1 MENEINTLFWLGTC
15 IMIAMALVVIAI
27 LLIYQKNIRSYHYK
41 HLKQQLRAIIEAEYK
56 ERARIA
62 KELHDGM
69 CGDLATVQNFMAVLE
84 LTKDKEQRKSLIT
97 DIKQSLLECYNQCIT
112 LSYNL
117 SPPLLRSSPLE
128 LIVKNYLNRLSK
140 VINIEFK
147 FTSNK
152 SLFALN
158 ESVKLEIYRVLQE
171 LIQNIIKHSDALK
184 VTVELEWKQDILIVR
199 LQDNGREYKSAVNSQ
214 DLAKGTG
221 LSNVRARVK
230 QIDASFIHE
239 HFTHG
244 NIITIT
250 VPYYE
255 Y

>member
-15 IMIAMALVVIAI
+15 IMITMALVVVAI
-27 LLIYQKNIRSYHYK
+27 LIIYQKNIRAYHYM
-41 HLKQQLRAIIEAEYK
+41 HLKQQLRAIIEAEHK

-84 LTKDKEQRKSLIT
+84 LTDDKVQRESLIS

-117 SPPLLRSSPLE
+117 SLPLLRGNPLE

-140 VINIEFK
+140 VTSIEFD
-147 FTSNK
+147 FVSNK
-152 SLFALN
+152 SLFDLN

-184 VTVELEWKQDILIVR
+184 VTVELEWKQDILVVR
-199 LQDNGREYKSAVNSQ
+199 LQDNGREYKSTVNPQ
-214 DLAKGTG
+214 DLSKGTG
-221 LSNVRARVK
+221 LSNIRARVQ
-230 QIDASFIHE
+230 QIDAN
-239 HFTHG
+239 FTHEYFTQG

-250 VPYYE
+250 IPYYE